1 MIGQHL
7 FIQPLHQTLKQYRVI
22 AVLSVTFI
30 GYMMLK
36 AWNFYEVNHAL
47 MSAESVVAFFT
58 FVATLLGAFVKCVN
72 NIQGRHEE

>member
-1 MIGQHL
+1 MMDNHL
-7 FIQPLHQTLKQYRVI
+7 IKQPLHQTLKQYRIVAI
-22 AVLSVTFI
+22 LSVTFI
-30 GYMMLK
+30 GYMMIN
-36 AWNFYEVNHAL
+36 AWNFYEINHTL